1 VTIGQY
7 AAFLNAVAWS
17 YSVIANWM
25 ANGQPVD
32 FATAE
37 AVSAAL
43 NDGAYD
49 LTGGPAGIAPAQN
62 EVNPQTGQAAGEPAG
77 GSEAKIFLWRRSVWS
92 ASASTR
98 LCSLLALSLLGV
110 AVWSAAARA
119 AEDHPLAPA
128 DTSSPRATLE
138 SFVETVAAIYTD
150 LKDSRPSRALGDRLR
165 RRITRVAN
173 CLDLSEVAPSLVD
186 SEGRQ
191 AAVNLKEVLDRIEL
205 PPVAEIPDAD
215 AVVAAKFTR
224 WRVPGTE
231 LTLVRL
237 ADGERVG
244 EWVFSANTVA
254 RAEEFYRLAEPMPY
268 RADAG
273 SPGLH
278 ALYLESPGWMIP
290 EAWVRGLPDWARRRA
305 WDVAVWQWVAATG
318 LLAGGVSLVAAAFAV
333 ARRWAGRPG
342 LGPLLATLATPLM
355 LMANSV
361 GLDFLFTNQ
370 VRITGD
376 VLFAAKT
383 ALGIGTFGG
392 CVVLLH
398 AVLTRLGE
406 AVIRSRRLRPGTI
419 DTQVMRLGFRILTV
433 LAMAWLVI
441 IGADSMGISVAPL
454 IAGLGVG
461 GLAVA
466 LAAQHTVE
474 NFIAGLVLYA
484 DKPVR
489 IGDSCQ
495 FGEHRGTV
503 EQIGL
508 RSTRIRG
515 SDRTV
520 VSIPNSE
527 FAKLRLVNYTRRDKI
542 LLKTLLAL
550 RYETT
555 ADQLRHVLAALRQ
568 LLTSHPQIDAESVSV
583 RFTGYGAYSLD
594 VEVFAL
600 AETNDW
606 AAFLAIQE
614 DVLLEV
620 MDVVTGSGCGFAFPS
635 QTHYMA
641 TDTGVDAEARRRA
654 EAEVR
659 DLRESRGLTVAGFL
673 ERGETVADS
682 PAAPGYRIR
691 RPAA

>member
-1 VTIGQY
+1 
-7 AAFLNAVAWS
+7 
-17 YSVIANWM
+17 M
-25 ANGQPVD
+25 A
-32 FATAE
+32 
-37 AVSAAL
+37 
-43 NDGAYD
+43 
-49 LTGGPAGIAPAQN
+49 GP
-62 EVNPQTGQAAGEPAG
+62 
-77 GSEAKIFLWRRSVWS
+77 SCH
-92 ASASTR
+92 R
-98 LCSLLALSLLGV
+98 LPLALLITAL
-110 AVWSAAARA
+110 AAWSAAGHA
-119 AEDHPLAPA
+119 AEDHSLAPA

-138 SFVETVAAIYTD
+138 SFVAIVDAISAD
-150 LKDSRPSRALGDRLR
+150 LKSGPTSPELRDRIR
-165 RRITRVAN
+165 RRIARVAT

-186 SEGRQ
+186 SKRRQ
-191 AAVNLKEVLDRIEL
+191 AVVNLKEVLDRIEL
-205 PPVAEIPDAD
+205 PVAAEMPDVEV
-215 AVVAAKFTR
+215 VVASKLTR

-231 LTLVRL
+231 ITLVRIP
-237 ADGERVG
+237 DGERAG
-244 EWVFSANTVA
+244 EWVFSADTVE
-254 RAEEFYRLAEPMPY
+254 RSEEFYRRVEPLPY

-278 ALYLESPGWMIP
+278 AMYVESPGWMIP
-290 EAWVRGLPDWARRRA
+290 QAWVRSLPDWARRQF
-305 WDVAVWQWVAATG
+305 WDVTLWQWGAVLT
-318 LLAGGVSLVAAAFAV
+318 LLLGGAGLVAAAFAA
-333 ARRWAGRPG
+333 ARRGAGRPG
-342 LGPLLATLATPLM
+342 AGPLVFTLAAPLV
-355 LMANSV
+355 LIGTCLAI
-361 GLDFLFTNQ
+361 DFLFTSQ

-383 ALGIGTFGG
+383 ALRVGMFSG
-392 CVVLLH
+392 CVVLVQ

-433 LAMAWLVI
+433 VAMAWMVI
-441 IGADSMGISVAPL
+441 LGADSMGISVAPL

-474 NFIAGLVLYA
+474 NFIAGLVLFA

-489 IGDSCQ
+489 IGDACQ

-515 SDRTV
+515 IDRTV
-520 VSIPNSE
+520 VSIPNAE

-542 LLKTLLAL
+542 LLKTVLGL

-555 ADQLRHVLAALRQ
+555 ADQLRHLLAALRQ
-568 LLTSHPQIDAESVSV
+568 LVAQHPRIDAESARV

-594 VEVFAL
+594 VEIFAL

-606 AAFLAIQE
+606 ATFLAIQE

-620 MDVVTGSGCGFAFPS
+620 MDVVVGSGCGFAFPS

-659 DLRESRGLTVAGFL
+659 DLRAAGGLAVAGFL
-673 ERGETVADS
+673 DRGDNAADPGIS
-682 PAAPGYRIR
+682 PGHRIH

>member
-1 VTIGQY
+1 MLRPSL
-7 AAFLNAVAWS
+7 FPPLPAV
-17 YSVIANWM
+17 V
-25 ANGQPVD
+25 V
-32 FATAE
+32 
-37 AVSAAL
+37 L
-43 NDGAYD
+43 
-49 LTGGPAGIAPAQN
+49 L
-62 EVNPQTGQAAGEPAG
+62 
-77 GSEAKIFLWRRSVWS
+77 
-92 ASASTR
+92 
-98 LCSLLALSLLGV
+98 LLA
-110 AVWSAAARA
+110 WPTAARA
-119 AEDHPLAPA
+119 AEDKPLAPA

-138 SFVETVAAIYTD
+138 SFVATVDAIYAD
-150 LKDSRPSRALGDRLR
+150 LKSSPSSPELRDRIR
-165 RRITRVAN
+165 RRIARVAD

-186 SEGRQ
+186 SKRRQ
-191 AAVNLKEVLDRIEL
+191 VTVNLKELLDRIEL
-205 PPVAEIPDAD
+205 PPAAEIPDAER
-215 AVVAAKFTR
+215 VAAEKLTR
-224 WRVPGTE
+224 WRVPDTE
-231 LTLVRL
+231 ITLVRL
-237 ADGERVG
+237 SEGGRAG
-244 EWVFSANTVA
+244 EWVFSADTVE
-254 RAEEFYRLAEPMPY
+254 RAEEFFRLVEPLPY

-278 ALYLESPGWMIP
+278 DMYVESPGWMIP
-290 EAWVRGLPDWARRRA
+290 EALVRGLPDWARQRF
-305 WDVAVWQWVAATG
+305 WDVTLWQWAAAVA
-318 LLAGGVSLVAAAFAV
+318 LLAGGAGLIAAAFAA
-333 ARRWAGRPG
+333 ARRVAGRPG
-342 LGPLLATLATPLM
+342 AGPLLVTLAAPLV
-355 LMANSV
+355 LIATCLS
-361 GLDFLFTNQ
+361 LDLIYTNQ
-370 VRITGD
+370 IRITGD
-376 VLFAAKT
+376 MLFAAKT
-383 ALGIGTFGG
+383 GLRIGMFGG
-392 CVVLLH
+392 CVVLVQ

-419 DTQVMRLGFRILTV
+419 DTQVMRLGFRILTI
-433 LAMAWLVI
+433 LAMAWMVI
-441 IGADSMGISVAPL
+441 LGADSMGISVTPL
-454 IAGLGVG
+454 VAGLGVG

-489 IGDSCQ
+489 IGETCQ

-515 SDRTV
+515 IDRTV
-520 VSIPNSE
+520 VAIPNSE

-542 LLKTLLAL
+542 LLKTVLGL

-568 LLTSHPQIDAESVSV
+568 LLTSHPRIDAESVRV

-606 AAFLAIQE
+606 ATFLAIQE

-641 TDTGVDAEARRRA
+641 SDSGVDAEVRRRA
-654 EAEVR
+654 EGEIR
-659 DLRESRGLTVAGFL
+659 DLRAADGLAVAGFL
-673 ERGETVADS
+673 DRGDNAAAPAIS
-682 PAAPGYRIR
+682 PAHRIH

>member
-1 VTIGQY
+1 MLLPSLVRP
-7 AAFLNAVAWS
+7 LPAV
-17 YSVIANWM
+17 V
-25 ANGQPVD
+25 
-32 FATAE
+32 
-37 AVSAAL
+37 L
-43 NDGAYD
+43 
-49 LTGGPAGIAPAQN
+49 LT
-62 EVNPQTGQAAGEPAG
+62 
-77 GSEAKIFLWRRSVWS
+77 
-92 ASASTR
+92 
-98 LCSLLALSLLGV
+98 LLA
-110 AVWSAAARA
+110 WAAAASA

-138 SFVETVAAIYTD
+138 SFVADVDSIYAD
-150 LKDSRPSRALGDRLR
+150 LKGGRPSVALRDQVR
-165 RRITRVAN
+165 RRIARVAN

-186 SEGRQ
+186 SKRRQ

-205 PPVAEIPDAD
+205 PPAEEIPDAER
-215 AVVAAKFTR
+215 VAAEKLTR

-237 ADGERVG
+237 PEGGRAG
-244 EWVFSANTVA
+244 EWVFSADTVE
-254 RAEEFYRLAEPMPY
+254 RAEEFFRTAQSMPY

-278 ALYLESPGWMIP
+278 DMYVESPGWMIP
-290 EAWVRGLPDWARRRA
+290 EAWVRGLPDWARQRF
-305 WDVAVWQWVAATG
+305 WGVTLWQWAAAAA
-318 LLAGGVSLVAAAFAV
+318 LLAAGASLVAAAFAA
-333 ARRWAGRPG
+333 ARRVASRPG
-342 LGPLLATLATPLM
+342 AGPLLITLAAPLV
-355 LMANSV
+355 LIGTCL
-361 GLDFLFTNQ
+361 GLDLLLTNQ
-370 VRITGD
+370 IRITGD

-383 ALGIGTFGG
+383 ALRIGMFGG
-392 CVVLLH
+392 CVVLVQ

-419 DTQVMRLGFRILTV
+419 DTQVVRLGFRVLTV
-433 LAMAWLVI
+433 LAMAWMVI
-441 IGADSMGISVAPL
+441 LGADSMGISVAPL

-474 NFIAGLVLYA
+474 NFIAGLVLFA

-489 IGDSCQ
+489 IGETCQ

-515 SDRTV
+515 VDRTV

-542 LLKTLLAL
+542 LLKTVLGL

-555 ADQLRHVLAALRQ
+555 ADQLRHVLATLRQ
-568 LLTSHPQIDAESVSV
+568 LLTSHPRIDAESVRV

-594 VEVFAL
+594 IEVFAL

-606 AAFLAIQE
+606 ATFLAIQE

-641 TDTGVDAEARRRA
+641 ADSGVDAEVRQRA

-659 DLRESRGLTVAGFL
+659 DLRATGGLAVAGFL
-673 ERGETVADS
+673 DRSDNA
-682 PAAPGYRIR
+682 AAPATPPAHRIHR
-691 RPAA
+691 SAA

>member
-1 VTIGQY
+1 
-7 AAFLNAVAWS
+7 
-17 YSVIANWM
+17 M
-25 ANGQPVD
+25 
-32 FATAE
+32 
-37 AVSAAL
+37 
-43 NDGAYD
+43 
-49 LTGGPAGIAPAQN
+49 
-62 EVNPQTGQAAGEPAG
+62 
-77 GSEAKIFLWRRSVWS
+77 
-92 ASASTR
+92 SASTWLR
-98 LCSLLALSLLGV
+98 SLLVLTLFVLTLR
-110 AVWSAAARA
+110 SAAALA

-138 SFVETVAAIYTD
+138 SFVETVDAMYSD
-150 LKDSRPSRALGDRLR
+150 LKGSRPSRAQRDRIR
-165 RRITRVAN
+165 RGLARVAS
-173 CLDLSEVAPSLVD
+173 CLDLSQVAPSLID
-186 SEGRQ
+186 SKRRQ
-191 AAVNLKEVLDRIEL
+191 AAVNLKEVLDRIGL

-215 AVVAAKFTR
+215 AVVATKLTR
-224 WRVPGTE
+224 WRVPRTE

-237 ADGERVG
+237 TDGERAG
-244 EWVFSANTVA
+244 EWVFSADTVA

-278 ALYLESPGWMIP
+278 DLYLESPGWMIP
-290 EAWVRGLPDWARRRA
+290 EAWVRDLPDWARRRV
-305 WDVAVWQWVAATG
+305 WDVAIWQWLAVSG
-318 LLAGGVSLVAAAFAV
+318 LLAGGIGLVAVVIAFT
-333 ARRWAGRPG
+333 RRSAGRPG

-355 LMANSV
+355 LMVTCV
-361 GLDFLFTNQ
+361 GLDFLFTYQ

-383 ALGIGTFGG
+383 ALRIGMFGG
-392 CVVLLH
+392 CVMLLQ

-406 AVIRSRRLRPGTI
+406 AVIRCRRLRPGTI
-419 DTQVMRLGFRILTV
+419 DTQVVRLAFRILNI
-433 LAMAWLVI
+433 LAMAWMVI
-441 IGADSMGISVAPL
+441 VGADSMGISVAPL

-508 RSTRIRG
+508 RSTRIRR

-520 VSIPNSE
+520 VAIPNSE

-542 LLKTLLAL
+542 LLETVLGL

-555 ADQLRHVLAALRQ
+555 SDQLRHVLAALRQ
-568 LLTSHPQIDAESVSV
+568 LLTSHPRIDAESVRV

-594 VEVFAL
+594 IGVFAL

-606 AAFLAIQE
+606 ATFLAIQE

-620 MDVVTGSGCGFAFPS
+620 MDVVARSGCGFAFPS

-641 TDTGVDAEARRRA
+641 TDTGVDVEARRRS
-654 EAEVR
+654 EKEVR
-659 DLRESRGLTVAGFL
+659 DQRQTGGLAVVGFL
-673 ERGETVADS
+673 ERNDEPASASVA
-682 PAAPGYRIR
+682 PEFQIR

>member
-1 VTIGQY
+1 MLRLSR
-7 AAFLNAVAWS
+7 FRLLPAV
-17 YSVIANWM
+17 V
-25 ANGQPVD
+25 
-32 FATAE
+32 
-37 AVSAAL
+37 
-43 NDGAYD
+43 
-49 LTGGPAGIAPAQN
+49 
-62 EVNPQTGQAAGEPAG
+62 
-77 GSEAKIFLWRRSVWS
+77 
-92 ASASTR
+92 
-98 LCSLLALSLLGV
+98 LLALL
-110 AVWSAAARA
+110 AWPAAARA

-138 SFVETVAAIYTD
+138 SFLTTVDAIYAD
-150 LKDSRPSRALGDRLR
+150 LKSGPPSPAVRDRVR
-165 RRITRVAN
+165 RRIARLTS

-186 SEGRQ
+186 SKRRQ
-191 AAVNLKEVLDRIEL
+191 VAVNLKEVLDRIEL
-205 PPVAEIPDAD
+205 PPAAEIPDAE
-215 AVVAAKFTR
+215 AVAADKLTR

-231 LTLVRL
+231 IMLVR
-237 ADGERVG
+237 ASEGGQAG
-244 EWVFSANTVA
+244 EWVFSADTVD

-278 ALYLESPGWMIP
+278 DMYVESPGWMIP
-290 EAWVRGLPDWARRRA
+290 EAWVRGLPDWSRKRF
-305 WDVAVWQWVAATG
+305 WDVTLWQWGAAAV
-318 LLAGGVSLVAAAFAV
+318 LLAVGAILIAGGFAV
-333 ARRWAGRPG
+333 ARRVAGRPG
-342 LGPLLATLATPLM
+342 AAALVATLAAPLV
-355 LMANSV
+355 LIGTCL
-361 GLDFLFTNQ
+361 GLDWLFTNQ

-383 ALGIGTFGG
+383 ALRIGMFGG
-392 CVVLLH
+392 CVLLVH
-398 AVLTRLGE
+398 AALTRLGE

-419 DTQVMRLGFRILTV
+419 DTQVMRLGFRVLTV
-433 LAMAWLVI
+433 LAMAWMVI
-441 IGADSMGISVAPL
+441 LGADSMGISVAPL

-515 SDRTV
+515 IDRTV
-520 VSIPNSE
+520 VAIPNSE

-542 LLKTLLAL
+542 LLKTVLGL

-568 LLTSHPQIDAESVSV
+568 LLTSHPRLDAESVRV

-606 AAFLAIQE
+606 ATFLAIQE

-620 MDVVTGSGCGFAFPS
+620 MDVVTGSGSGFAFPS

-641 TDTGVDAEARRRA
+641 ADSGVDAEARRQA
-654 EAEVR
+654 EAQTR
-659 DLRESRGLTVAGFL
+659 DLREAGGLAVAGFL
-673 ERGETVADS
+673 ERADNVVAS
-682 PAAPGYRIR
+682 PAAPGHRIH

>member
-1 VTIGQY
+1 MRRPS
-7 AAFLNAVAWS
+7 LSRPLPAV
-17 YSVIANWM
+17 V
-25 ANGQPVD
+25 
-32 FATAE
+32 
-37 AVSAAL
+37 
-43 NDGAYD
+43 
-49 LTGGPAGIAPAQN
+49 
-62 EVNPQTGQAAGEPAG
+62 
-77 GSEAKIFLWRRSVWS
+77 
-92 ASASTR
+92 
-98 LCSLLALSLLGV
+98 LLALV
-110 AVWSAAARA
+110 AWPATAFP

-138 SFVETVAAIYTD
+138 SFVANVDSIYAE
-150 LKDSRPSRALGDRLR
+150 LKGGRPSMALRDQVR
-165 RRITRVAN
+165 RRIARVAN

-186 SEGRQ
+186 SKRRQ

-205 PPVAEIPDAD
+205 PPAEEIPDAER
-215 AVVAAKFTR
+215 VAAEKLTL

-237 ADGERVG
+237 SEGGRAG
-244 EWVFSANTVA
+244 EWVFSADTVE
-254 RAEEFYRLAEPMPY
+254 RAEEFFRLAESIPY

-278 ALYLESPGWMIP
+278 DMYVESPGWMIP
-290 EAWVRGLPDWARRRA
+290 EAWLRGLPDWARQRF
-305 WDVAVWQWVAATG
+305 WDVTLWQWAAAAA
-318 LLAGGVSLVAAAFAV
+318 LLAGGASFIWAAFAA
-333 ARRWAGRPG
+333 ARRVAGRPG
-342 LGPLLATLATPLM
+342 PGPLLVTLAAPFALIATCL
-355 LMANSV
+355 
-361 GLDFLFTNQ
+361 GLDLLYTNQ
-370 VRITGD
+370 IRITGD

-383 ALGIGTFGG
+383 ALWIGMFGG
-392 CVVLLH
+392 CVVLVQ

-419 DTQVMRLGFRILTV
+419 DTQVVRLGFRVLTV
-433 LAMAWLVI
+433 LAMAWMVI
-441 IGADSMGISVAPL
+441 LGADSMGISVAPL

-474 NFIAGLVLYA
+474 NFIAGLVLFA

-515 SDRTV
+515 VDRTV

-527 FAKLRLVNYTRRDKI
+527 FAKLRLVNYTCRDKI
-542 LLKTLLAL
+542 LLKTVLGL

-555 ADQLRHVLAALRQ
+555 ADQLRHVLAALRR
-568 LLTSHPQIDAESVSV
+568 LLTSHPRIDAQSVRV

-600 AETNDW
+600 AETADW
-606 AAFLAIQE
+606 ATFLAIQE

-620 MDVVTGSGCGFAFPS
+620 MDVVTSSGCGFAFPS

-641 TDTGVDAEARRRA
+641 SDSGVDAEVRRRA

-659 DLRESRGLTVAGFL
+659 DLRAAGGLAVAGFL
-673 ERGETVADS
+673 DRGDNT
-682 PAAPGYRIR
+682 AAPATPPAHRIHR
-691 RPAA
+691 SAA